1 MKYYK
6 LNLNGTNW
14 VQTKLNDIN
23 ISYRWIKLYKDD
35 CLTIKGIG
43 MYKKI
48 SHFEFDE
55 NGDNIIV

>member
-23 ISYRWIKLYKDD
+23 ISYRWIKLYNDD
-35 CLTIKGIG
+35 CVTIKGIG
-43 MYKKI
+43 MYKTKEI
-48 SHFEFDE
+48 KSTKST
-55 NGDNIIV
+55 